1 MLRVARQPAAHIDQ
15 AVDRHAVVGYGSGL
29 VQAEHIHAGK
39 GLYALHV
46 VEHYAAL
53 RKAHGAYRK
62 RYACKKIQPF
72 RDHSY
77 GCRNHGHYAAGKV
90 SARAE
95 ILLAEQRYAYGDYDD
110 AYGAHYAAFEVLPP
124 LKGTGTD
131 KLFADID
138 KLREFNP
145 AYINITTHHSEFVYK
160 ELENGQFER
169 QRIRRRP
176 GTVAIAAAI
185 QQRYNIPV
193 QPHVICS
200 GATIEDIEYELLDL
214 QFLGI
219 SDLLLLRGD
228 KAKEDSR
235 FVPTPG
241 GHSHTT
247 DLMKQ
252 VKRFNEGFFADGTP
266 IKRPGKA
273 FDYGVAC
280 YPEKHEEAPNLE
292 MDMQYLKEKQD
303 LGAQYAVT
311 QLFFDNEKYF
321 QFVERARKMG
331 ITIPIIPGIKP
342 MAKLSQLT
350 VVPKTFHC
358 DIPEPL
364 AREIVKCKTD
374 EDARQLGIEWTIEQC
389 RELYQHGIQN
399 IHFYTVSAVDSVVE
413 IVKKLG

>member
-1 MLRVARQPAAHIDQ
+1 MSVT
-15 AVDRHAVVGYGSGL
+15 
-29 VQAEHIHAGK
+29 EFIHQDK
-39 GLYALHV
+39 
-46 VEHYAAL
+46 ES
-53 RKAHGAYRK
+53 RR
-62 RYACKKIQPF
+62 F
-72 RDHSY
+72 S
-77 GCRNHGHYAAGKV
+77 
-90 SARAE
+90 
-95 ILLAEQRYAYGDYDD
+95 
-110 AYGAHYAAFEVLPP
+110 FEVLPP
-124 LKGTGTD
+124 LKGTGTER
-131 KLFADID
+131 LFADID
-138 KLREFNP
+138 KLREFDP
-145 AYINITTHHSEFVYK
+145 AYINITTHHSEFVYR
-160 ELENGQFER
+160 EVRGTRNEEGGTNEEPRFER
-169 QRIRRRP
+169 IRVRRRP

-200 GATIEDIEYELLDL
+200 GTTIEDIEYELLDL

-219 SDLLLLRGD
+219 SDILLLRGD

-241 GHSHTT
+241 GHAHTT
-247 DLMKQ
+247 DLIRQ

-266 IKRPGKA
+266 IKQPGRK

-311 QLFFDNEKYF
+311 QLFYDNEKYF
-321 QFVERARKMG
+321 AFVEKARAMG

-374 EDARQLGIEWTIEQC
+374 EDARQLGIEWTTAQC
-389 RELYQHGIQN
+389 RELYQHGIRN
-399 IHFYTVSAVDSVVE
+399 IHFYTVSAVDSVAEVA
-413 IVKKLG
+413 KRLL